1 MKKKYIKPEFSI
13 ATYHTQDILTVS
25 VALGDK
31 FMNGENLVYI
41 NKMKN
46 TVNY

>member
-25 VALGDK
+25 VALGKNFKD
-31 FMNGENLVYI
+31 GENLVYLSE
-41 NKMKN
+41 MKN